1 MTCGQMRGGVM
12 DRLDLRLF
20 NINYSVFTDV
30 AEAYRQLRLAFE
42 MKPHSPTGL
51 PRSLTL
57 KQHSSDTTRYS
68 LWYEDVF
75 QCDFSDQ
82 HAAVRQLEHSLL
94 QRAVREDFGLTIFHA
109 AWLEKRN
116 IAVLLVG
123 GSNSGKTRLG
133 VELLNRGFRLGSDE
147 ATALQNRSGFLLPFY
162 RNFLL
167 KPPFSAA
174 EASRIEAGSATGDD
188 RYYLKPAGN
197 PPAWA
202 APGPYRLKFV
212 FLRPGGAAQKNASL
226 RPLAVEESLG
236 QLLQN
241 CFNLRQIDQT
251 AFRRIVRR
259 LDPACAWELAYSELG
274 EAADLISQLGSEP

>member
-1 MTCGQMRGGVM
+1 M

-20 NINYSVFTDV
+20 NINFSVFTDV
-30 AEAYRQLRLAFE
+30 DAAQRQLQLAFA
-42 MKPHSPTGL
+42 MKPHSATGFS
-51 PRSLTL
+51 RSLSL
-57 KQHSSDTTRYS
+57 NQHGSETTRYS
-68 LWYEDVF
+68 LWYEDAW
-75 QCDFSDQ
+75 QCDFSDL

-109 AWLEKRN
+109 AWLAKRN

-133 VELLNRGFRLGSDE
+133 VELVNRGFRLGSDE
-147 ATALQNRSGFLLPFY
+147 ATGLHNRSGFLLPFY

-167 KPPFSAA
+167 KPPFSAE
-174 EASRIEAGSATGDD
+174 EAIRIEAGPATCDD

-202 APGPYRLKFV
+202 APGPYRLRFV
-212 FLRPGGAAQKNASL
+212 FIRPGGAEQKNASL

-241 CFNLRQIDQT
+241 CFNLRRIDQT
-251 AFRRIVRR
+251 AFRRIVHR
-259 LDPACAWELAYSELG
+259 LDPDCAWELAYSELG
-274 EAADLISQLGSEP
+274 EAADLISQLGSQP

>member
-1 MTCGQMRGGVM
+1 MTCWQMRGGAM
-12 DRLDLRLF
+12 HRLDLRLF

-30 AEAYRQLRLAFE
+30 DAAYRQLQLAFTV
-42 MKPHSPTGL
+42 KPHSPTGL

-57 KQHSSDTTRYS
+57 KQHSRGAARYS
-68 LWYEDVF
+68 LWYEDAW
-75 QCDFSDQ
+75 QCDFADL

-109 AWLEKRN
+109 AWLAKGN

-133 VELLNRGFRLGSDE
+133 VELVNHGFRLGSDE
-147 ATALQNRSGFLLPFY
+147 ATALHNRSGFLLPFY

-174 EASRIEAGSATGDD
+174 EASRIDARSATGDD
-188 RYYLKPAGN
+188 RYYLKPPGN
-197 PPAWA
+197 PPSWA
-202 APGPYRLKFV
+202 DPGPYKLKFL
-212 FLRPGGAAQKNASL
+212 FLRPDGSLQHTASL

-241 CFNLRQIDQT
+241 CFNPRQIDQT
-251 AFRRIVRR
+251 AFRRIVHR
-259 LDPACAWELAYSELG
+259 LDPACAWELAYSKLS
-274 EAADLISQLGSEP
+274 EAVDLISQLGSER

>member
-1 MTCGQMRGGVM
+1 MH
-12 DRLDLRLF
+12 RLDLRLF

-57 KQHSSDTTRYS
+57 KQHSRGAARYS
-68 LWYEDVF
+68 LWYEDAW
-75 QCDFSDQ
+75 QCDFADL

-133 VELLNRGFRLGSDE
+133 V
-147 ATALQNRSGFLLPFY
+147 
-162 RNFLL
+162 
-167 KPPFSAA
+167 
-174 EASRIEAGSATGDD
+174 
-188 RYYLKPAGN
+188 
-197 PPAWA
+197 
-202 APGPYRLKFV
+202 
-212 FLRPGGAAQKNASL
+212 
-226 RPLAVEESLG
+226 
-236 QLLQN
+236 
-241 CFNLRQIDQT
+241 
-251 AFRRIVRR
+251 
-259 LDPACAWELAYSELG
+259 
-274 EAADLISQLGSEP
+274 

>member
-1 MTCGQMRGGVM
+1 M

-20 NINYSVFTDV
+20 NINFSVFTDV
-30 AEAYRQLRLAFE
+30 DAAQRQLQLAFA
-42 MKPHSPTGL
+42 MKPHSATGFS
-51 PRSLTL
+51 RSLSL
-57 KQHSSDTTRYS
+57 NQHGSETTRYS
-68 LWYEDVF
+68 LWYEDAW
-75 QCDFSDQ
+75 QCDFSDL

-109 AWLEKRN
+109 AWLAKRN

-133 VELLNRGFRLGSDE
+133 VELVNRGFRLGSDE
-147 ATALQNRSGFLLPFY
+147 ATGLHNRSGFLLPFY

-167 KPPFSAA
+167 KPPFSAE
-174 EASRIEAGSATGDD
+174 EAIRIEAGPATGDD

-202 APGPYRLKFV
+202 APGPYRLRFV
-212 FLRPGGAAQKNASL
+212 FIRPGGAEQKNASL

-241 CFNLRQIDQT
+241 CFNLSRIDQT
-251 AFRRIVRR
+251 AFRRIVHR
-259 LDPACAWELAYSELG
+259 LDPDCAWELAYSELG
-274 EAADLISQLGSEP
+274 EAADLISQLGSQP

>member
-1 MTCGQMRGGVM
+1 M
-12 DRLDLRLF
+12 
-20 NINYSVFTDV
+20 
-30 AEAYRQLRLAFE
+30 
-42 MKPHSPTGL
+42 
-51 PRSLTL
+51 
-57 KQHSSDTTRYS
+57 
-68 LWYEDVF
+68 
-75 QCDFSDQ
+75 
-82 HAAVRQLEHSLL
+82 

-133 VELLNRGFRLGSDE
+133 VELVNRGFRLGSDE
-147 ATALQNRSGFLLPFY
+147 ATALNNRSGFLLPFY

-167 KPPFSAA
+167 KPPFSAE
-174 EASRIEAGSATGDD
+174 EASRIEAGPATGDD

-202 APGPYRLKFV
+202 APGPYRLRFV
-212 FLRPGGAAQKNASL
+212 FIRPGGAEQKTASL

-241 CFNLRQIDQT
+241 CFNLGQIDQT
-251 AFRRIVRR
+251 AFRRIVHR